1 MLKILSASK
10 TVIKSNLQLLAKD
23 YKEKTGRTVCLTC
36 PSDIAYMLSTLK
48 TIYKMTVFEFKRERA
63 QYKNA
68 KGDRTTI
75 SNNTMT
81 DEKAI
86 EFLKTNPKRISLF
99 SKFPENWKEVIKGTA
114 KTEGQVEAEAQAEE
128 ATKAAEEA
136 ANGGEVDLM
145 KEDCPE
151 CIKKRQELSK
161 MKLSELRKLYPE
173 VKDTSI
179 KGFIEKV
186 LILKQ

>member
-1 MLKILSASK
+1 MLKILNASK
-10 TVIKSNLQLLAKD
+10 TIIKSNLQLLAKD
-23 YKEKTGRTVCLTC
+23 YKEKTGRVVCLTC

-48 TIYKMTVFEFKRERA
+48 TIYKMTNFAFKREKA
-63 QYKNA
+63 QYKNK

-75 SNNTMT
+75 SNNIMT

-86 EFLKTNPKRISLF
+86 EFLKTNPERISLF
-99 SKFPENWKEVIKGTA
+99 SKFPENWEEVIKGTA
-114 KTEGQVEAEAQAEE
+114 KTSAQIEAEAQVEE
-128 ATKAAEEA
+128 ATNAAIKAAEE
-136 ANGGEVDLM
+136 GVDLL

-151 CIKKRQELSK
+151 CIEKRKELSK
-161 MKLSELRKLYPE
+161 MKLADLRLKYPE

-186 LILKQ
+186 LILKK